1 MKITRDDY
9 LKIAVWWE
17 TNQTFDNEI
26 FKSIKGNFYNGENEQ
41 IFGCWAGYFPIP
53 AFSIKV
59 QGKGEQ
65 PTLGG
70 CNNFVTFLVISEMP
84 GVWFWEIILLDTILY

>member
-1 MKITRDDY
+1 MKIAEDDY

-17 TNQTFDNEI
+17 TNQTFDSETS
-26 FKSIKGNFYNGENEQ
+26 KSIKGNFYEGENEQ
-41 IFGCWAGYFPIP
+41 IFDCWAGYFPIP

-59 QGKGEQ
+59 QEKGEQ
-65 PTLGG
+65 PTPGG

-84 GVWFWEIILLDTILY
+84 GVWFWERILLDTFLY